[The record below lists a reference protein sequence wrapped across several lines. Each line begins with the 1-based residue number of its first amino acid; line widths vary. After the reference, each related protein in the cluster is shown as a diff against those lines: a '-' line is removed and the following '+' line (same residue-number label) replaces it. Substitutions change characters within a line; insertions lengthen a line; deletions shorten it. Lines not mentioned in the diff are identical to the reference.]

1 MAAPDRRKVRTDMEQ
16 WSEIR
21 RKVLVEGVSRRQI
34 YREYGVGWRTL
45 EKMLDHP
52 EPPGYR
58 QRVQRRRPKLGAF
71 VGVIDGILEDD
82 ADPSTPRKQR
92 HTARRIYERLR
103 DEHGYTG
110 SEVTVRRYVAEQ
122 VRVSGEVFVPLSQP
136 PGEAQFDFGEATV
149 EIAGV
154 RVKAALAVMTL
165 PYSDAFFVSAYP
177 RECTETFQ
185 AGHVAAFRFFGGVPS
200 KTAYDN
206 TKLAVSRITGGNE
219 RTLTREFLRLE
230 SHFLF
235 THRFCRVARGNEKGH
250 VENLVGYARRN
261 FLVPVPAFASFTELN
276 AHLHERCLADLQRR
290 LRGKRQT
297 KAELLTDDRAAMLPL
312 PANEF
317 EPRRVEQRRASSLS
331 LVRFDRNDYSVPT
344 AFAHHELTVAGGIE
358 EVEISSGTELVAT
371 HPRDWGAEHTSYDP
385 RHYLA
390 LLERKPGA
398 LDFARPLEQW
408 DLPVAFRLLRRR
420 LEADL
425 GSAGTREFIKVLRLM
440 EHASLGELTGAVDA
454 ALTIGATSA
463 DAVALI
469 LYHRSEQPVGLFSL
483 DGHPHLKMVQVDPPD
498 LTGYTALAAIGA

>member
-1 MAAPDRRKVRTDMEQ
+1 MEL

-21 RKVLVEGVSRRQI
+21 RKVLVEGVSKRQI
-34 YREYGVGWRTL
+34 CREYGVGWRTL
-45 EKMLDHP
+45 GKMLAHS

-58 QRVQRRRPKLGAF
+58 RQVPRARPRLGAF
-71 VGVIDGILEDD
+71 VGVIDGILVGDG
-82 ADPSTPRKQR
+82 DPSTPRKQR
-92 HTARRIYERLR
+92 HTARRIFERLR
-103 DEHGYTG
+103 DEHGYAG
-110 SEVTVRRYVAEQ
+110 SEVTVRRYVAQ
-122 VRVSGEVFVPLSQP
+122 QSRVSGEVFVPLSQP

-185 AGHVAAFRFFGGVPS
+185 AGHVAAFGFFCGVPS

-206 TKLAVSRITGGNE
+206 SRIAVSRIVGPNE
-219 RTLTREFLRLE
+219 RTLTQGFLRLE

-235 THRFCRVARGNEKGH
+235 RHRFCRVARGNEKGH
-250 VENLVGYARRN
+250 VENLLGYARRN
-261 FLVPVPAFASFTELN
+261 FLVPVPSFASFTELN
-276 AHLHERCLADLQRR
+276 AHLRERCAADLQRC

-297 KAELLTDDRAAMLPL
+297 KQELLADDRAAMLPL
-312 PANEF
+312 PENAF
-317 EPRRVEQRRASSLS
+317 EPRRVEQRRANSLS

-344 AFAHHELTVAGGIE
+344 SFAHHELTVIGGIE
-358 EVEISSGTELVAT
+358 QIEISSGTELVAT
-371 HPRDWGAEHTSYDP
+371 HPRDWGAEHTAYDP

-398 LDFARPLEQW
+398 FDFARPLERW
-408 DLPVAFRLLRRR
+408 DLPLCFRLLRRR

-425 GSAGTREFIKVLRLM
+425 GSKGTREFIKVLRLM
-440 EHASLGELTGAVDA
+440 ERTSLTNLTGAVEV
-454 ALTIGATSA
+454 ALRIGATSA

-469 LYHRSEQPVGLFSL
+469 LYHRAEQPVGLFSL
-483 DGHPHLKMVQVDPPD
+483 DGHPHLKSVQIDPPD
-498 LTGYTALAAIGA
+498 LTRYAALTAIGA

>member
-1 MAAPDRRKVRTDMEQ
+1 MEQ
-16 WSEIR
+16 WNEIR

-45 EKMLDHP
+45 EKMLAHA

-58 QRVQRRRPKLGAF
+58 REVPRARPKLGAF
-71 VGVIDGILEDD
+71 VGVIDGILAVD

-92 HTARRIYERLR
+92 HTARRIFERLR
-103 DEHGYTG
+103 DEHGYKG
-110 SEVTVRRYVAEQ
+110 SEVTVRRYVAERF
-122 VRVSGEVFVPLSQP
+122 RVGGEVFVPLSQP

-165 PYSDAFFVSAYP
+165 PYSDAIFMSAYP

-185 AGHVAAFRFFGGVPS
+185 AGHVTAFAFFGGVPT

-206 TKLAVSRITGGNE
+206 TRLAVSRIIGGNE

-250 VENLVGYARRN
+250 VENLLGYARRN

-276 AHLHERCLADLQRR
+276 AHLKERCLADLHRR

-297 KAELLTDDRAAMLPL
+297 KEELLADDRAALLPL
-312 PANEF
+312 PENEF
-317 EPRRVEQRRASSLS
+317 EPRRVEQRRANSLS

-344 AFAHHELTVAGGIE
+344 AFAHHELTVTGGIE
-358 EVEISSGTELVAT
+358 QIEISSGTELVAT
-371 HPRDWGAEHTSYDP
+371 HQRDWGAEHRAYDP

-398 LDFARPLEQW
+398 FDFARPLERW
-408 DLPVAFRLLRRR
+408 DLPVGFRLLRRQ

-425 GSAGTREFIKVLRLM
+425 GAAGTREFIKVLRLM
-440 EHASLGELTGAVDA
+440 ERASLGELTGAVDA

-469 LYHRSEQPVGLFSL
+469 LYHRTERPVGLFSL
-483 DGHPHLKMVQVDPPD
+483 DGHPHLKSVQVEPPD
-498 LTGYTALAAIGA
+498 LHAYTALAEGA

>member
-1 MAAPDRRKVRTDMEQ
+1 MEL
-16 WSEIR
+16 WNEIR
-21 RKVLVEGVSRRQI
+21 RQVLVEGVSKRQVC
-34 YREYGVGWRTL
+34 REYGLGWRTL
-45 EKMLDHP
+45 EKMLGFP

-58 QRVQRRRPKLGAF
+58 RRVPRGRPKLGAF
-71 VGVIDGILEDD
+71 VGVIDGILAGD

-92 HTARRIYERLR
+92 HTARRIFERLR

-177 RECTETFQ
+177 RECSETFQ
-185 AGHVAAFRFFGGVPS
+185 AGHVAAFRFFGGVPT

-206 TKLAVSRITGGNE
+206 TRLAVSRIVGPNE

-250 VENLVGYARRN
+250 VENLLGYARRN
-261 FLVPVPAFASFTELN
+261 FLVPVPSFGSFTELN
-276 AHLHERCLADLQRR
+276 AHLKERCLADLPRR
-290 LRGKRQT
+290 VRGARQT
-297 KAELLTDDRAAMLPL
+297 KAELLADDRAAMLAL

-344 AFAHHELTVAGGIE
+344 AYAHHELTVAGGIE
-358 EVEISSGTELVAT
+358 RIEISSGTEIVAT
-371 HPRDWGAEHTSYDP
+371 HPRDWGAEHTTYDP

-398 LDFARPLEQW
+398 LDFARPLERW
-408 DLPVAFRLLRRR
+408 DLPVGFRLLRRR

-425 GSAGTREFIKVLRLM
+425 GCNGTREFIKVLRLM

-469 LYHRSEQPVGLFSL
+469 LYHRSERPVGLFSL
-483 DGHPHLKMVQVDPPD
+483 DGHPHLRSVQVDPPD
-498 LTGYTALAAIGA
+498 LHAYATLAQGA

>member
-1 MAAPDRRKVRTDMEQ
+1 MEQ

-21 RKVLVEGVSRRQI
+21 RKVLVEGVSKRQI
-34 YREYGVGWRTL
+34 RREYRVGSETL
-45 EKMLDHP
+45 KKMLEFP

-58 QRVQRRRPKLGAF
+58 RGVPRGRPKLDAF
-71 VGVIDGILEDD
+71 VCVIDGILAAD

-92 HTARRIYERLR
+92 HTARRIFERLR
-103 DEHGYTG
+103 DEHGYQG

-149 EIAGV
+149 ELAGV

-185 AGHVAAFRFFGGVPS
+185 AGHVAAFAFFGGVPS

-206 TKLAVSRITGGNE
+206 TKLAVSRIVGPNE

-235 THRFCRVARGNEKGH
+235 THWFCRVARGNEKGH
-250 VENLVGYARRN
+250 VENLVGYGRRN
-261 FLVPVPAFASFTELN
+261 FLVPVPAFASFAELN
-276 AHLHERCLADLQRR
+276 AHLHERCLADLDRR

-297 KAELLTDDRAAMLPL
+297 KAELLADDRAAMLPL
-312 PANEF
+312 PENTF
-317 EPRRVEQRRASSLS
+317 EPRRVEQRRANSLS

-344 AFAHHELTVAGGIE
+344 AYAHHELTVTGGIE
-358 EVEISSGTELVAT
+358 QIMISSGTELVAS
-371 HPRDWGAEHTSYDP
+371 HPRDWGKEQAAYDP

-398 LDFARPLEQW
+398 FDFARPLEHW
-408 DLPVAFRLLRRR
+408 DLPVSFRLLRRR

-425 GSAGTREFIKVLRLM
+425 DAAGTREFIKVLRLM
-440 EHASLGELTGAVDA
+440 EHASLGELAGAVDA
-454 ALTIGATSA
+454 ALTIGSTSA

-469 LYHRSEQPVGLFSL
+469 LYHRAERPVGLFSL
-483 DGHPHLKMVQVDPPD
+483 DGHPHLKSVAIDPPD
-498 LTGYTALAAIGA
+498 LYAYAALTAQGA